1 MGTHQTEGSEGRD
14 RVLPNKELMSNKE
27 LIVKLDQRRVLPRK
41 KLHSNH
47 LVVSKR
53 GMGGLFTK
61 LYTTTHPALMRKS
74 S

>member
-1 MGTHQTEGSEGRD
+1 
-14 RVLPNKELMSNKE
+14 MSNKE
-27 LIVKLDQRRVLPRK
+27 LIVKLDQRRGLPRK

-53 GMGGLFTK
+53 GMGALFTK
-61 LYTTTHPALMRKS
+61 LYTTTHPVLMGTS